1 MLEMTGTSCCMF
13 CMKMS
18 DRPRPRPLPLLLL
31 LLLLLIYN

>member
-1 MLEMTGTSCCMF
+1 MLEMKGNSCCMF

-18 DRPRPRPLPLLLL
+18 DRPRPLLLLL

>member
-1 MLEMTGTSCCMF
+1 MLEMKGNSCCMF

-18 DRPRPRPLPLLLL
+18 DRPRPLPLLLL